1 MSEVLGL
8 SGWRVGSYDDEETSC
23 ASDRSQ
29 SGARPFVPAL
39 TFGEIDLVSLKGPVR
54 A

>member
-1 MSEVLGL
+1 MPLPLAPDHTLG
-8 SGWRVGSYDDEETSC
+8 
-23 ASDRSQ
+23 ARSQ